1 MVAVGIAVIVVALV
15 LALVVV
21 IALDPGPSPGDVA
34 IAYEQA
40 WDRLDFESLWILS
53 GTELRDSRSR
63 RDFVAAKEQAYA
75 GQRSLMSL
83 VREVHVD
90 EELVAFELAE
100 VRTLVQLR
108 DGGTVR
114 NQVRL
119 ALRDGAWK
127 VIGYHLQGESPA
139 RRPMPQPE
147 SP

>member
-1 MVAVGIAVIVVALV
+1 MIAVGIAIIVVALV

-34 IAYEQA
+34 IAYEHA
-40 WDRLDFESLWILS
+40 WDRLDFDALWTLS

-63 RDFVAAKEQAYA
+63 GEFIAAKEQAYA
-75 GQRSLMSL
+75 DQRSLMSL

-100 VRTLVQLR
+100 VRTRVHLR
-108 DGGTVR
+108 DGETVR

-119 ALRDGAWK
+119 ALRDSAWK

-139 RRPMPQPE
+139 RRPTPQPD
-147 SP
+147 SS

>member
-21 IALDPGPSPGDVA
+21 IGLDPGPSPGDVA

-40 WDRLDFESLWILS
+40 WDRLDFESLWTLS

-63 RDFVAAKEQAYA
+63 GDFVVAKEQAYA

-90 EELVAFELAE
+90 EELVGFELAE
-100 VRTLVQLR
+100 VRTRVQLR
-108 DGGTVR
+108 DGETVR

-127 VIGYHLQGESPA
+127 VIGYQLQGESPA
-139 RRPMPQPE
+139 QRPMPQPE